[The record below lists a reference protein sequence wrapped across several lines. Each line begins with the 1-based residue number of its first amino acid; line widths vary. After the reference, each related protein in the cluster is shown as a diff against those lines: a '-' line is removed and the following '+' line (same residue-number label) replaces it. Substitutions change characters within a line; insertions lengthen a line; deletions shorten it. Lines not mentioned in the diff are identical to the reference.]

1 MLKMFMFSL
10 ALTGLS
16 AFPAPWDAGADAG
29 LAAEKVLV
37 ASVPQAESLAGVK
50 EGEEKS
56 VPLPTEGEEAS
67 DKQNN
72 AARSVKLAEREADLA
87 RREAAL
93 AEREADLVKQ
103 DKASSASSVEVA
115 EREAELARREAA
127 LAEREADLANQGKS
141 ASASSAELAARE
153 ADLVK
158 RESAL
163 TVREAELAN
172 QDKVSIASSAELAER
187 EEALK
192 KKEADLAARETEL
205 ANQDKAS
212 FESSVELAAR
222 EADLEEKEAALAAR
236 EVELANQGKASSESS
251 AELAAREKAL
261 KEKEAALAARE
272 AELQKKDQVS
282 SESSA
287 ELAAREADLK
297 RKEAAMADKR
307 EAELAAREA
316 ELQKKE
322 ALLAEKRQAE
332 LAAREAELKEKEA
345 ALTRKESALQ
355 NKEIALMDKAP
366 VVAEAPVAVPDV
378 NGPGAVIV
386 QKENGLMNWTENYI
400 EATGMA
406 VAPTGK
412 KGAQGKALARRGATL
427 DLQRNL
433 LEFLKGVQIDAR
445 TTMNDF
451 MAEDRVR
458 SELSGIVKNVEIM
471 NGEWDGEAYTITGR
485 IKLPAVR
492 VVVAPSIQIDKTYKE
507 PKPKK
512 SSGRY
517 TGLII
522 DVRHLPLLPSMS
534 FHVLDESGR
543 PVYGMEFV
551 NYDRF
556 LQSGLCAYY
565 NNINYAKGE
574 VHVAS
579 NPIVAK
585 AVKLKN
591 GNVDIVIPN
600 SAAAKVR
607 GSSYDFRKDCKVIVV
622 SK

>member
-1 MLKMFMFSL
+1 
-10 ALTGLS
+10 
-16 AFPAPWDAGADAG
+16 
-29 LAAEKVLV
+29 
-37 ASVPQAESLAGVK
+37 
-50 EGEEKS
+50 
-56 VPLPTEGEEAS
+56 
-67 DKQNN
+67 
-72 AARSVKLAEREADLA
+72 
-87 RREAAL
+87 
-93 AEREADLVKQ
+93 
-103 DKASSASSVEVA
+103 
-115 EREAELARREAA
+115 
-127 LAEREADLANQGKS
+127 
-141 ASASSAELAARE
+141 
-153 ADLVK
+153 
-158 RESAL
+158 
-163 TVREAELAN
+163 
-172 QDKVSIASSAELAER
+172 
-187 EEALK
+187 
-192 KKEADLAARETEL
+192 
-205 ANQDKAS
+205 
-212 FESSVELAAR
+212 
-222 EADLEEKEAALAAR
+222 
-236 EVELANQGKASSESS
+236 
-251 AELAAREKAL
+251 
-261 KEKEAALAARE
+261 
-272 AELQKKDQVS
+272 
-282 SESSA
+282 
-287 ELAAREADLK
+287 
-297 RKEAAMADKR
+297 
-307 EAELAAREA
+307 
-316 ELQKKE
+316 
-322 ALLAEKRQAE
+322 
-332 LAAREAELKEKEA
+332 
-345 ALTRKESALQ
+345 
-355 NKEIALMDKAP
+355 MDKAP

>member
-1 MLKMFMFSL
+1 MFKMIMASL
-10 ALTGLS
+10 VLAGFS
-16 AFPAPWDAGADAG
+16 AFPAPWDAGAEGVG
-29 LAAEKVLV
+29 LAERDVLV
-37 ASVPQAESLAGVK
+37 ASTPQAESPTGENGTFDDKAAEIK
-50 EGEEKS
+50 EEEEKS
-56 VPLPTEGEEAS
+56 APLPTEGGEAS

-72 AARSVKLAEREADLA
+72 AALSVKLAEREADLA

-93 AEREADLVKQ
+93 AEREAELVKQ
-103 DKASSASSVEVA
+103 DKAASASSVEVA
-115 EREAELARREAA
+115 EREAELAKREAA
-127 LAEREADLANQGKS
+127 LAEREAELANQGKS

-153 ADLVK
+153 ADLAK

-163 TVREAELAN
+163 TTREAELAN
-172 QDKVSIASSAELAER
+172 QGKSASASSAG
-187 EEALK
+187 
-192 KKEADLAARETEL
+192 
-205 ANQDKAS
+205 
-212 FESSVELAAR
+212 LAAR
-222 EADLEEKEAALAAR
+222 EAELKDKEAALKAR
-236 EVELANQGKASSESS
+236 EAELERQNKASSESS
-251 AELAAREKAL
+251 AELAAREAEL
-261 KEKEAALAARE
+261 KKREAALAERRE
-272 AELQKKDQVS
+272 
-282 SESSA
+282 
-287 ELAAREADLK
+287 
-297 RKEAAMADKR
+297 
-307 EAELAAREA
+307 
-316 ELQKKE
+316 
-322 ALLAEKRQAE
+322 AE

-492 VVVAPSIQIDKTYKE
+492 VVVAPIIQIDKTYRE
-507 PKPKK
+507 PKPRK

-534 FHVLDESGR
+534 FHVMDESGR

-551 NYDRF
+551 DYDRY

-585 AVKLKN
+585 ALKLKN
-591 GNVDIVIPN
+591 GNVDIIVSN
-600 SAAAKVR
+600 AVAAKVR

-622 SK
+622 SR

>member
-1 MLKMFMFSL
+1 MTSLKVVMVSL
-10 ALTGLS
+10 A
-16 AFPAPWDAGADAG
+16 FAG
-29 LAAEKVLV
+29 LAPNVPDAGGEAIFTEEGTPTVEATVSAEAEGDTEAEKV
-37 ASVPQAESLAGVK
+37 AEAKATFDEQDHAGQSL
-50 EGEEKS
+50 
-56 VPLPTEGEEAS
+56 
-67 DKQNN
+67 
-72 AARSVKLAEREADLA
+72 KL
-87 RREAAL
+87 
-93 AEREADLVKQ
+93 
-103 DKASSASSVEVA
+103 A
-115 EREAELARREAA
+115 EREAELARREA
-127 LAEREADLANQGKS
+127 
-141 ASASSAELAARE
+141 ELSRRE

-158 RESAL
+158 QDEASSASSIELAEREAELSRREADL
-163 TVREAELAN
+163 AGREAELA
-172 QDKVSIASSAELAER
+172 S
-187 EEALK
+187 
-192 KKEADLAARETEL
+192 
-205 ANQDKAS
+205 
-212 FESSVELAAR
+212 
-222 EADLEEKEAALAAR
+222 
-236 EVELANQGKASSESS
+236 QGKASSESS
-251 AELAAREKAL
+251 AELAAREAALAERETDLAKREDALANQDKVVVASSVELAMREEAL

-272 AELQKKDQVS
+272 ADLQKKDQAS

-287 ELAAREADLK
+287 ELAAREAELK

-322 ALLAEKRQAE
+322 ALLAEKHQADLE
-332 LAAREAELKEKEA
+332 AREAELKKKEA
-345 ALTRKESALQ
+345 ALTEKESALQ
-355 NKEIALMDKAP
+355 TKEIALMDKSP
-366 VVAEAPVAVPDV
+366 VVAQAEVAVPDV
-378 NGPGAVIV
+378 NGPGAVV
-386 QKENGLMNWTENYI
+386 VKTENGLMNWTENYI

-412 KGAQGKALARRGATL
+412 KGGQGKALARRGATL

-433 LEFLKGVQIDAR
+433 LEFMKGVRIDGQ

-458 SELSGIVKNVEIM
+458 SEISGIIKNVEVM
-471 NGEWDGEAYTITGR
+471 RGEWDGETYTVTGR
-485 IKLPAVR
+485 IKLPPVR
-492 VVVAPSIQIDKTYKE
+492 AVVAPKIPVDKSHKE
-507 PKPKK
+507 AKPKK
-512 SSGRY
+512 SAGRY

-522 DVRHLPLLPSMS
+522 DARHLPLVPSMS
-534 FHVLDESGR
+534 FRVLDESGK

-551 NYDRF
+551 DQDRF

-579 NPIVAK
+579 NPIVTK

>member
-1 MLKMFMFSL
+1 MFKMIMASL
-10 ALTGLS
+10 VLAGFS
-16 AFPAPWDAGADAG
+16 AFPAPWDAGAEGVG
-29 LAAEKVLV
+29 LAERDVLV
-37 ASVPQAESLAGVK
+37 ASTPQAESPTGENGTFDDKAAEVK
-50 EGEEKS
+50 EEEEKS
-56 VPLPTEGEEAS
+56 APLPTEGGEAS

-72 AARSVKLAEREADLA
+72 AALSVKLAEREADLA

-93 AEREADLVKQ
+93 AEREAELVKQ
-103 DKASSASSVEVA
+103 DKAASASSVEVA
-115 EREAELARREAA
+115 EREAELAKREAA
-127 LAEREADLANQGKS
+127 LAEREAELANQGKS

-153 ADLVK
+153 ADLAK

-163 TVREAELAN
+163 TTREAELANQGKSASASSAELAVREADLAKRESALTAREAELAN

-187 EEALK
+187 E
-192 KKEADLAARETEL
+192 AAMK
-205 ANQDKAS
+205 D
-212 FESSVELAAR
+212 
-222 EADLEEKEAALAAR
+222 KEAAL
-236 EVELANQGKASSESS
+236 K
-251 AELAAREKAL
+251 
-261 KEKEAALAARE
+261 ARE
-272 AELQKKDQVS
+272 AELERQNKAS

-297 RKEAAMADKR
+297 KR
-307 EAELAAREA
+307 EAA
-316 ELQKKE
+316 
-322 ALLAEKRQAE
+322 LAERREAE

-400 EATGMA
+400 EATGTA

-492 VVVAPSIQIDKTYKE
+492 VVVAPIIQIDKTYRE
-507 PKPKK
+507 PKPRK

-534 FHVLDESGR
+534 FHVMDESGR

-551 NYDRF
+551 DYDRY

-585 AVKLKN
+585 ALKLKN
-591 GNVDIVIPN
+591 GNVDIIVSN
-600 SAAAKVR
+600 AVAAKVR

-622 SK
+622 SR

>member
-1 MLKMFMFSL
+1 MLKILMVSL
-10 ALTGLS
+10 AFLSVSVFPGLQK
-16 AFPAPWDAGADAG
+16 AGGDFAKAADVPAAQTELSSKLD
-29 LAAEKVLV
+29 
-37 ASVPQAESLAGVK
+37 K
-50 EGEEKS
+50 E
-56 VPLPTEGEEAS
+56 LDL
-67 DKQNN
+67 DK
-72 AARSVKLAEREADLA
+72 
-87 RREAAL
+87 
-93 AEREADLVKQ
+93 
-103 DKASSASSVEVA
+103 
-115 EREAELARREAA
+115 ELA
-127 LAEREADLANQGKS
+127 
-141 ASASSAELAARE
+141 
-153 ADLVK
+153 
-158 RESAL
+158 
-163 TVREAELAN
+163 
-172 QDKVSIASSAELAER
+172 
-187 EEALK
+187 
-192 KKEADLAARETEL
+192 KEDP
-205 ANQDKAS
+205 
-212 FESSVELAAR
+212 SVLPA
-222 EADLEEKEAALAAR
+222 
-236 EVELANQGKASSESS
+236 Q
-251 AELAAREKAL
+251 
-261 KEKEAALAARE
+261 LAARE
-272 AELQKKDQVS
+272 AELAKR
-282 SESSA
+282 E
-287 ELAAREADLK
+287 AALSQREADLATQDK
-297 RKEAAMADKR
+297 ASAASSSELASR
-307 EAELAAREA
+307 EAQLAAREA
-316 ELQKKE
+316 ELSARATDLEKQGKASSASSAELSARAADLEAREAVLKKEE
-322 ALLAEKRQAE
+322 ALLAERRKADLE
-332 LAAREAELKEKEA
+332 AREAELKKKEA
-345 ALTRKESALQ
+345 ALTEKEAALQ

-386 QKENGLMNWTENYI
+386 KKENGLMNWTENYI

>member
-1 MLKMFMFSL
+1 MLKMIVVSL

-16 AFPAPWDAGADAG
+16 AFPAPWDAGAEGVG
-29 LAAEKVLV
+29 LAERDVLV
-37 ASVPQAESLAGVK
+37 ASVPQAESPVREKVTFDDKTAEV
-50 EGEEKS
+50 EENEEKPAPS
-56 VPLPTEGEEAS
+56 SAEAEAAS
-67 DKQNN
+67 DEQGN
-72 AARSVKLAEREADLA
+72 AALSAKL
-87 RREAAL
+87 
-93 AEREADLVKQ
+93 
-103 DKASSASSVEVA
+103 A

-127 LAEREADLANQGKS
+127 LAEREAELVKQDKAASASSVEVAEREAELAKREAALAERETDLANQGKS

-153 ADLVK
+153 ADLKK
-158 RESAL
+158 R
-163 TVREAELAN
+163 
-172 QDKVSIASSAELAER
+172 
-187 EEALK
+187 
-192 KKEADLAARETEL
+192 
-205 ANQDKAS
+205 
-212 FESSVELAAR
+212 
-222 EADLEEKEAALAAR
+222 EAALAERR
-236 EVELANQGKASSESS
+236 E
-251 AELAAREKAL
+251 
-261 KEKEAALAARE
+261 
-272 AELQKKDQVS
+272 
-282 SESSA
+282 
-287 ELAAREADLK
+287 
-297 RKEAAMADKR
+297 
-307 EAELAAREA
+307 
-316 ELQKKE
+316 
-322 ALLAEKRQAE
+322 AE

-345 ALTRKESALQ
+345 ALAKKESALQ

-458 SELSGIVKNVEIM
+458 SEISGIIKNVEIM

-512 SSGRY
+512 TAGRY

-534 FHVLDESGR
+534 FHVMDESGR

-551 NYDRF
+551 DYDRF

>member
-1 MLKMFMFSL
+1 MLKMIVVSL

-16 AFPAPWDAGADAG
+16 AFPAPWDAGAEGIG
-29 LAAEKVLV
+29 LAERDVLV
-37 ASVPQAESLAGVK
+37 ASVPQAESPVREKVTFDDKTAEV
-50 EGEEKS
+50 EENEEKPAPS
-56 VPLPTEGEEAS
+56 SAEAEAAS
-67 DKQNN
+67 DEQSN
-72 AARSVKLAEREADLA
+72 AALSAKL
-87 RREAAL
+87 
-93 AEREADLVKQ
+93 
-103 DKASSASSVEVA
+103 A

-127 LAEREADLANQGKS
+127 LAEREAELVKQDKA
-141 ASASSAELAARE
+141 ASASSVEVAE
-153 ADLVK
+153 
-158 RESAL
+158 
-163 TVREAELAN
+163 REAELAKREAALAERETELAN
-172 QDKVSIASSAELAER
+172 QGKVSIASSAELVER
-187 EEALK
+187 E
-192 KKEADLAARETEL
+192 AAMK
-205 ANQDKAS
+205 D
-212 FESSVELAAR
+212 
-222 EADLEEKEAALAAR
+222 KEAAL
-236 EVELANQGKASSESS
+236 K
-251 AELAAREKAL
+251 
-261 KEKEAALAARE
+261 ARE
-272 AELQKKDQVS
+272 AELERQNKAS

-297 RKEAAMADKR
+297 KR
-307 EAELAAREA
+307 EAA
-316 ELQKKE
+316 
-322 ALLAEKRQAE
+322 LAERREAE

-345 ALTRKESALQ
+345 ALAKKESALQ

-458 SELSGIVKNVEIM
+458 SEISGIIKNVEIM

-534 FHVLDESGR
+534 FHVMDESGR

-585 AVKLKN
+585 ALKLKN
-591 GNVDIVIPN
+591 GNVDIVVSN
-600 SAAAKVR
+600 AVAAKVR

>member
-1 MLKMFMFSL
+1 MLKMVMFSL

-16 AFPAPWDAGADAG
+16 AFPAPWDAGADVG
-29 LAAEKVLV
+29 LAAENVLV
-37 ASVPQAESLAGVK
+37 ASVPQSESPTGKNRAFDDKAAEVK
-50 EGEEKS
+50 EAEEKS
-56 VPLPTEGEEAS
+56 APLPTEGEEAS

-72 AARSVKLAEREADLA
+72 AALSVKLAEREADLA

-93 AEREADLVKQ
+93 AEREAELVKQ

-115 EREAELARREAA
+115 EREAELAKREAA
-127 LAEREADLANQGKS
+127 LAEREAELANQGKS
-141 ASASSAELAARE
+141 ASASSAELAVRE
-153 ADLVK
+153 ADLAK

-163 TVREAELAN
+163 TAREAELAN
-172 QDKVSIASSAELAER
+172 QGKSTSASSAELA
-187 EEALK
+187 
-192 KKEADLAARETEL
+192 
-205 ANQDKAS
+205 
-212 FESSVELAAR
+212 AR
-222 EADLEEKEAALAAR
+222 EAELKDKEAALKAR
-236 EVELANQGKASSESS
+236 EAELERQNKASSESS
-251 AELAAREKAL
+251 AELAAREAEL
-261 KEKEAALAARE
+261 KKREAALAERRE
-272 AELQKKDQVS
+272 
-282 SESSA
+282 
-287 ELAAREADLK
+287 
-297 RKEAAMADKR
+297 
-307 EAELAAREA
+307 
-316 ELQKKE
+316 
-322 ALLAEKRQAE
+322 AE

-458 SELSGIVKNVEIM
+458 SEISGIIKNVEVM
-471 NGEWDGEAYTITGR
+471 RGEWDGEAYTVTGR
-485 IKLPAVR
+485 IKLPPVR
-492 VVVAPSIQIDKTYKE
+492 AVVAPKIPVDKTYKE

-512 SSGRY
+512 SAGRY
-517 TGLII
+517 TGLVI
-522 DVRHLPLLPSMS
+522 DARHLPLVPSMS
-534 FHVLDESGR
+534 FRVLDESGK

-551 NYDRF
+551 DYDRF

-585 AVKLKN
+585 ALKLKN
-591 GNVDIVIPN
+591 GNVDIIVSN
-600 SAAAKVR
+600 AVAAKIR
-607 GSSYDFRKDCKVIVV
+607 GSSYDFRRDCKVIVV
-622 SK
+622 SR

>member
-1 MLKMFMFSL
+1 MTSLKVVMVSL
-10 ALTGLS
+10 A
-16 AFPAPWDAGADAG
+16 FAG
-29 LAAEKVLV
+29 LAPNVPDAGGEAIFTEEGTPTVEATVSAEAEGDTEAEKV
-37 ASVPQAESLAGVK
+37 AEAKATFDEQDHAVQSL
-50 EGEEKS
+50 
-56 VPLPTEGEEAS
+56 
-67 DKQNN
+67 
-72 AARSVKLAEREADLA
+72 KL
-87 RREAAL
+87 
-93 AEREADLVKQ
+93 
-103 DKASSASSVEVA
+103 A
-115 EREAELARREAA
+115 EREAELARREA
-127 LAEREADLANQGKS
+127 
-141 ASASSAELAARE
+141 ELSRRE

-158 RESAL
+158 QDEASSASSIELAEREAELSRREADL
-163 TVREAELAN
+163 AGREAELA
-172 QDKVSIASSAELAER
+172 S
-187 EEALK
+187 
-192 KKEADLAARETEL
+192 
-205 ANQDKAS
+205 
-212 FESSVELAAR
+212 
-222 EADLEEKEAALAAR
+222 
-236 EVELANQGKASSESS
+236 QGKASSESS

-272 AELQKKDQVS
+272 AELQKKDQAS

-287 ELAAREADLK
+287 ELAAREAELK

-322 ALLAEKRQAE
+322 ALLAEKHQADLE
-332 LAAREAELKEKEA
+332 AREAELKKKEA
-345 ALTRKESALQ
+345 ALTEKESALQ
-355 NKEIALMDKAP
+355 TKEIALMDKSP
-366 VVAEAPVAVPDV
+366 VVAQAEVAVPDV
-378 NGPGAVIV
+378 NGPGAVV
-386 QKENGLMNWTENYI
+386 VKTENGLMNWTENYI

-412 KGAQGKALARRGATL
+412 KGGQGKALARRGATL

-433 LEFLKGVQIDAR
+433 LEFMKGVRIDGQ

-458 SELSGIVKNVEIM
+458 SEISGIIKNVEVM
-471 NGEWDGEAYTITGR
+471 RGEWDGETYTVTGR
-485 IKLPAVR
+485 IKLPPVR
-492 VVVAPSIQIDKTYKE
+492 AVVAPKIPVDKSHKE
-507 PKPKK
+507 AKPKK
-512 SSGRY
+512 SAGRY

-522 DVRHLPLLPSMS
+522 DARHLPLVPSMS
-534 FHVLDESGR
+534 FRVLDESGK

-551 NYDRF
+551 DQDRF

-579 NPIVAK
+579 NPIVTK

>member
-1 MLKMFMFSL
+1 MLKMFMVSL
-10 ALTGLS
+10 VLAGFS
-16 AFPAPWDAGADAG
+16 AFPAPWDARADIG
-29 LAAEKVLV
+29 PAAENVLV
-37 ASVPQAESLAGVK
+37 ASVPQTESSD
-50 EGEEKS
+50 EEKATFDGEAAEIKENEEKPAPS
-56 VPLPTEGEEAS
+56 KTEAGSAS
-67 DKQNN
+67 DERGN
-72 AARSVKLAEREADLA
+72 AALSAKLAEREADLA

-115 EREAELARREAA
+115 EREAELAKREAA
-127 LAEREADLANQGKS
+127 LAEREAELANQGKS

-153 ADLVK
+153 AELAK

-163 TVREAELAN
+163 TTREAELAN

-187 EEALK
+187 EAAMK
-192 KKEADLAARETEL
+192 DKEAALTARETEL
-205 ANQDKAS
+205 ERQS
-212 FESSVELAAR
+212 
-222 EADLEEKEAALAAR
+222 
-236 EVELANQGKASSESS
+236 KASSESS
-251 AELAAREKAL
+251 AELAAREEDL
-261 KEKEAALAARE
+261 KKREAALAE
-272 AELQKKDQVS
+272 K
-282 SESSA
+282 
-287 ELAAREADLK
+287 READL
-297 RKEAAMADKR
+297 
-307 EAELAAREA
+307 AE
-316 ELQKKE
+316 
-322 ALLAEKRQAE
+322 
-332 LAAREAELKEKEA
+332 REAELKKKEA
-345 ALTRKESALQ
+345 ALTEKEAALQ

-366 VVAEAPVAVPDV
+366 VVAEAPIAVPDV
-378 NGPGAVIV
+378 NGPGAVV
-386 QKENGLMNWTENYI
+386 VKKENGLMNWTENYI

-406 VAPTGK
+406 VAPTGM

-433 LEFLKGVQIDAR
+433 LEFMKGVQIDAQ

-458 SELSGIVKNVEIM
+458 SEISGIIKNVEVM
-471 NGEWDGEAYTITGR
+471 RGEWDGEAYTVTGR
-485 IKLPAVR
+485 IKLPPVR
-492 VVVAPSIQIDKTYKE
+492 AVVAPKIPVDKTYKE

-512 SSGRY
+512 SAGRY
-517 TGLII
+517 TGLVI
-522 DVRHLPLLPSMS
+522 DARHLPLVPSMS
-534 FHVLDESGR
+534 FRVLDESGK

-551 NYDRF
+551 DYDRF

-579 NPIVAK
+579 NPIVTK

>member
-1 MLKMFMFSL
+1 M
-10 ALTGLS
+10 
-16 AFPAPWDAGADAG
+16 
-29 LAAEKVLV
+29 
-37 ASVPQAESLAGVK
+37 
-50 EGEEKS
+50 
-56 VPLPTEGEEAS
+56 
-67 DKQNN
+67 
-72 AARSVKLAEREADLA
+72 
-87 RREAAL
+87 
-93 AEREADLVKQ
+93 KQ
-103 DKASSASSVEVA
+103 DKAASASSVEVA
-115 EREAELARREAA
+115 EREAELAKREAA
-127 LAEREADLANQGKS
+127 LAERETDLANQGKS

-153 ADLVK
+153 AELAK

-163 TVREAELAN
+163 TVRETELAN
-172 QDKVSIASSAELAER
+172 QGKVSIASSAELVER
-187 EEALK
+187 E
-192 KKEADLAARETEL
+192 AAMK
-205 ANQDKAS
+205 D
-212 FESSVELAAR
+212 
-222 EADLEEKEAALAAR
+222 KEAAL
-236 EVELANQGKASSESS
+236 K
-251 AELAAREKAL
+251 
-261 KEKEAALAARE
+261 ARE
-272 AELQKKDQVS
+272 AELERQNKAS

-297 RKEAAMADKR
+297 KR
-307 EAELAAREA
+307 EAA
-316 ELQKKE
+316 
-322 ALLAEKRQAE
+322 LAERREAE

-345 ALTRKESALQ
+345 ALAKKESALQ

-458 SELSGIVKNVEIM
+458 SEISGIIKNVEIM

-512 SSGRY
+512 TAGRY

-534 FHVLDESGR
+534 FHVMDESGR

-551 NYDRF
+551 DYDRF
-556 LQSGLCAYY
+556 LQSGLLSL
-565 NNINYAKGE
+565 I
-574 VHVAS
+574 H
-579 NPIVAK
+579 I
-585 AVKLKN
+585 
-591 GNVDIVIPN
+591 
-600 SAAAKVR
+600 
-607 GSSYDFRKDCKVIVV
+607 
-622 SK
+622 

>member
-1 MLKMFMFSL
+1 MLKMIVVSL

-16 AFPAPWDAGADAG
+16 AFPAPWDAGAEGVG
-29 LAAEKVLV
+29 LAERDVLV
-37 ASVPQAESLAGVK
+37 ASVPQAESPVREKVTFDDKTAEV
-50 EGEEKS
+50 EENEEKPAPS
-56 VPLPTEGEEAS
+56 SAEAEAAS
-67 DKQNN
+67 DEQSN
-72 AARSVKLAEREADLA
+72 AALSAKLAEREAELA
-87 RREAAL
+87 RREAEL
-93 AEREADLVKQ
+93 AEREAELVKQ
-103 DKASSASSVEVA
+103 DKAASASSVEVA
-115 EREAELARREAA
+115 EREAELAKREAA
-127 LAEREADLANQGKS
+127 LAERETDLANQGKS

-153 ADLVK
+153 AELAK

-163 TVREAELAN
+163 TVRETELAN
-172 QDKVSIASSAELAER
+172 QGKVSIASSAELVER
-187 EEALK
+187 E
-192 KKEADLAARETEL
+192 AAMK
-205 ANQDKAS
+205 D
-212 FESSVELAAR
+212 
-222 EADLEEKEAALAAR
+222 KEAAL
-236 EVELANQGKASSESS
+236 K
-251 AELAAREKAL
+251 
-261 KEKEAALAARE
+261 ARE
-272 AELQKKDQVS
+272 AELERQNKAS

-297 RKEAAMADKR
+297 KR
-307 EAELAAREA
+307 EAA
-316 ELQKKE
+316 
-322 ALLAEKRQAE
+322 LAERREAE

-345 ALTRKESALQ
+345 ALAKKESALQ

-458 SELSGIVKNVEIM
+458 SEISGIIKNVEIM

-512 SSGRY
+512 TAGRY

-534 FHVLDESGR
+534 FHVMDESGR

-551 NYDRF
+551 DYDRF

>member
-1 MLKMFMFSL
+1 MTSLKVVMVSL
-10 ALTGLS
+10 AL
-16 AFPAPWDAGADAG
+16 AG
-29 LAAEKVLV
+29 LAPNVPDAGREAVFTEEGTPAVEAAVSAEGDTEAEKV
-37 ASVPQAESLAGVK
+37 AEAKATFDEQDHAAQSL
-50 EGEEKS
+50 
-56 VPLPTEGEEAS
+56 
-67 DKQNN
+67 
-72 AARSVKLAEREADLA
+72 KLAEREAELA
-87 RREAAL
+87 RHEAEL
-93 AEREADLVKQ
+93 SRREADLVKQ
-103 DKASSASSVEVA
+103 DEASSASSIELA
-115 EREAELARREAA
+115 EREAELSR
-127 LAEREADLANQGKS
+127 READLAG
-141 ASASSAELAARE
+141 
-153 ADLVK
+153 
-158 RESAL
+158 
-163 TVREAELAN
+163 REAEL
-172 QDKVSIASSAELAER
+172 VS
-187 EEALK
+187 
-192 KKEADLAARETEL
+192 
-205 ANQDKAS
+205 
-212 FESSVELAAR
+212 
-222 EADLEEKEAALAAR
+222 
-236 EVELANQGKASSESS
+236 QGKASSESS
-251 AELAAREKAL
+251 AELAAREAALAERETDLAKREDALANQDKVVVASSMELAMREEAL

-272 AELQKKDQVS
+272 TELADQGRASSESSAELTARETALREKEAALAAREADLQKKDQAS

-322 ALLAEKRQAE
+322 ALLAEKHQADLE
-332 LAAREAELKEKEA
+332 AREAELKKREA
-345 ALTRKESALQ
+345 ALTEKESALQ
-355 NKEIALMDKAP
+355 TKEIALMDKSP
-366 VVAEAPVAVPDV
+366 VVAQAEVAVPDV
-378 NGPGAVIV
+378 NGPGAVV
-386 QKENGLMNWTENYI
+386 VKTENGLMNWTENYI

-412 KGAQGKALARRGATL
+412 KGGQGKALARRGATL

-433 LEFLKGVQIDAR
+433 LEFMKGVRIDGK

-458 SELSGIVKNVEIM
+458 SEISGIIKNVEVM
-471 NGEWDGEAYTITGR
+471 RGEWDGETYTVTGR
-485 IKLPAVR
+485 IKLPPVR
-492 VVVAPSIQIDKTYKE
+492 AVVAPKIPVDKSHKE
-507 PKPKK
+507 AKPKK
-512 SSGRY
+512 SAGRY

-522 DVRHLPLLPSMS
+522 DARHLPLVPSMS
-534 FHVLDESGR
+534 FRVLDESGK

-551 NYDRF
+551 DQDRF

-579 NPIVAK
+579 NPIVTK